1 MGSSP
6 EFSLSLTTMFALLA
20 SAALVASVLADSPPA
35 YGAPPPSYAP
45 APTYKEEAHPYEYS
59 YAVADD
65 YSKSIFNAQ
74 EASKAGVVTGSYSVH
89 LPDGRIQTVT
99 YTADHVNGY
108 VADVSYEGTAVYPE
122 AKPYAPAPA
131 AYAPAPAY
139 KAAPAPPA
147 YKPSL

>member
-1 MGSSP
+1 
-6 EFSLSLTTMFALLA
+6 MFALFA
-20 SAALVASVLADSPPA
+20 SAALVASVLADSPPS

-108 VADVSYEGTAVYPE
+108 VADVKYEGTAVYPE
-122 AKPYAPAPA
+122 AKPYKPAP

>member
-1 MGSSP
+1 
-6 EFSLSLTTMFALLA
+6 MFALLA
-20 SAALVASVLADSPPA
+20 SAALVASVLADSPPS
-35 YGAPPPSYAP
+35 YGAPPPSYAV
-45 APTYKEEAHPYEYS
+45 AP
-59 YAVADD
+59 D

-122 AKPYAPAPA
+122 AKPYVPAPA

-139 KAAPAPPA
+139 KAAP
-147 YKPSL
+147 